1 MTQRSGKWCYP
12 REGVYMGT
20 GSLGDWYAVNLANKP
35 GTNHIKELQSDHKSK
50 GYHRSMGCDDPKKVG
65 DQVRSLDLTKV
76 RRATT
81 RPRGEIYRKKM
92 VNEQTH
98 LRKNLPSHAKT
109 FQGPESAQEYRT
121 QECRIIQH
129 FKKVFFYSRY
139 FFNRPISYSLS
150 VFSPKKYFT

>member
-50 GYHRSMGCDDPKKVG
+50 GYHKSMGCDDPKKVG

-81 RPRGEIYRKKM
+81 RPRGEIYRL
-92 VNEQTH
+92 QLDTLQHLATH
-98 LRKNLPSHAKT
+98 SWLDLTVDESMKT
-109 FQGPESAQEYRT
+109 APAAREALVRMIVFPRTSAESM
-121 QECRIIQH
+121 H
-129 FKKVFFYSRY
+129 
-139 FFNRPISYSLS
+139 
-150 VFSPKKYFT
+150 